1 MVTHLFMT
9 KKTNKEIFI
18 WPILLGVLTLL
29 GLIVALVIDDSIWE
43 AVSLLG
49 LLLPIFLAAYFY
61 WFKKW
66 P

>member
-1 MVTHLFMT
+1 MVTHLLMT
-9 KKTNKEIFI
+9 KKTDKEIFI
-18 WPILLGVLTLL
+18 WPILLGLLTLL

-43 AVSLLG
+43 QVSLLG

>member
-18 WPILLGVLTLL
+18 WPILLGV
-29 GLIVALVIDDSIWE
+29 IVALVIDDSIWE
-43 AVSLLG
+43 PVSLLG

>member
-43 AVSLLG
+43 PVSLLG